1 MQGVIGC
8 GYKLKCQDQG
18 ISKISLGN
26 EARVSNKVRAGRPVG
41 DFQSKRFIE
50 NSKSRAE
57 AGRIRNGWDGT
68 YLRL

>member
-1 MQGVIGC
+1 MRQESPTRSEQGG
-8 GYKLKCQDQG
+8 Q
-18 ISKISLGN
+18 
-26 EARVSNKVRAGRPVG
+26 VG